1 MILQLIMI
9 LGALFG
15 FIHALKIKGFYSRVL
30 NWTMVL
36 AVGATF
42 TKIPIV
48 VQDAYYL
55 FGLTQLGVIIYGISG
70 SDFSLNK
77 KVFIAASG
85 ALSLIPLLLFL
96 NLSDFYLEIAA
107 LCGAIQI
114 AMFIQNIRKDVQ
126 GYKEEMGFLAI
137 LAADA
142 LTRVLSL
149 LIYFFLT
156 A

>member
-1 MILQLIMI
+1 MI

-30 NWTMVL
+30 NWSMVV

-42 TKIPIV
+42 TQIPIV

-55 FGLTQLGVIIYGISG
+55 FALTQLGVIIYGISG
-70 SDFSLNK
+70 SDFSAEK
-77 KVFIAASG
+77 KSVVAGSG
-85 ALSLIPLLLFL
+85 VLSLIPVLLFF
-96 NLSDFYLEIAA
+96 NLSEFYLEIAA
-107 LCGAIQI
+107 LCGVVQIILFAYAIK
-114 AMFIQNIRKDVQ
+114 KDVQ
-126 GYKEEMGFLAI
+126 AYKEEMGFLVI

-142 LTRVLSL
+142 LTRVLS
-149 LIYFFLT
+149 FLMFLFL